1 VIARVLRW
9 LLGVALVSLALTAPA
24 QASQWKVEYAKSDLV
39 FITKQMNVPVD
50 GMFRHFQVALQF
62 DPARPET
69 SRAQIEIDMN
79 SITTG
84 IEDADEEAK
93 TATWLDVATYPTA
106 SFVSTSVNHVEA
118 DRYTA
123 TGALTIKGTTK
134 TATLPFAIK
143 PLPGGALQ
151 LAGEYTMK
159 RLDFNIGGGV
169 WGDTSIVAD
178 EVKLRYKLLLLP

>member
-1 VIARVLRW
+1 VIARIPRCFLSVCMI
-9 LLGVALVSLALTAPA
+9 SLAAVAPVRA
-24 QASQWKVEYAKSDLV
+24 AQWKVDYAKSELV
-39 FITKQMNVPVD
+39 FISKQMNVPVD
-50 GMFRHFQVALQF
+50 GMFKHFQVALQF

-69 SRAQIEIDMN
+69 SRAQVEIDMH
-79 SITTG
+79 SIATG
-84 IEDADEEAK
+84 IDDADEEAK

-106 SFVSTSVNHVEA
+106 SFVSTSLNRVDA
-118 DRYTA
+118 DRYTV

-134 TATLPFAIK
+134 TATLPFAIT

-159 RLDFNIGGGV
+159 RLDFKIGGGV
-169 WGDTSIVAD
+169 WGDTDVVAD

>member
-1 VIARVLRW
+1 MTARVLRW
-9 LLGVALVSLALTAPA
+9 VLGVGVLSLAVAVPA
-24 QASQWKVEYAKSDLV
+24 QANQWKVDYAKSDLMFV
-39 FITKQMNVPVD
+39 SKQMNVPVN
-50 GMFRHFQVALQF
+50 GMFRQFQVALQF

-69 SRAQIEIDMN
+69 SRAQVEIDMH

-84 IEDADEEAK
+84 IDDADEEAK

-106 SFVSTSVNHVEA
+106 NFVSTSVNRVDA

-123 TGALTIKGTTK
+123 TGALTIKGKTR

-151 LAGEYTMK
+151 LVGEYTMK
-159 RLDFNIGGGV
+159 RLDFNVGGGV
-169 WGDTSIVAD
+169 WGDTSVVAN

>member
-1 VIARVLRW
+1 VIARILPR
-9 LLGVALVSLALTAPA
+9 LLGVALVPLALAAPA
-24 QASQWKVEYAKSDLV
+24 QASQWRVDYAKSDLAFV
-39 FITKQMNVPVD
+39 TKQMNVPVD
-50 GMFRHFQVALQF
+50 GMFRHFRVALQF

-69 SRAQIEIDMN
+69 SHVQIQIDMH

-84 IEDADEEAK
+84 IRDAGEEAK
-93 TATWLDVATYPTA
+93 TTTWLDVATYPTA
-106 SFVSTSVNHVEA
+106 SFVSTSVNHVDA

-123 TGALTIKGTTK
+123 TGALTIKGATK

-143 PLPGGALQ
+143 LLPGGALQ

-159 RLDFNIGGGV
+159 RLDFNIGGGA
-169 WGDTSIVAD
+169 WGDTSVVAD

>member
-24 QASQWKVEYAKSDLV
+24 QASQWKVDYAKSDLV
-39 FITKQMNVPVD
+39 FVTKQMNVPVD

-79 SITTG
+79 SINTG
-84 IEDADEEAK
+84 IRDADEEAK
-93 TATWLDVATYPTA
+93 TTTWLDVATYPTA
-106 SFVSTSVNHVEA
+106 SFVSTSVNHVDA

-134 TATLPFAIK
+134 TA
-143 PLPGGALQ
+143 GGALQ

-159 RLDFNIGGGV
+159 RLDFNVGGGV

>member
-1 VIARVLRW
+1 MIARILPW
-9 LLGVALVSLALTAPA
+9 LLGVGMLSLAVVVPA
-24 QASQWKVEYAKSDLV
+24 QANQWRVDYAKSDLAFV
-39 FITKQMNVPVD
+39 TKQMNVPVD
-50 GMFRHFQVALQF
+50 GTFRHFRIALQF

-69 SRAQIEIDMN
+69 SRAQIEIDMH

-84 IEDADEEAK
+84 IRDADEEAK
-93 TATWLDVATYPTA
+93 TATWLDVATHPTA
-106 SFVSTSVNHVEA
+106 SFVSTSVAHVDA

-151 LAGEYTMK
+151 LVGEYTMK

-169 WGDTSIVAD
+169 WGDTSVVAN